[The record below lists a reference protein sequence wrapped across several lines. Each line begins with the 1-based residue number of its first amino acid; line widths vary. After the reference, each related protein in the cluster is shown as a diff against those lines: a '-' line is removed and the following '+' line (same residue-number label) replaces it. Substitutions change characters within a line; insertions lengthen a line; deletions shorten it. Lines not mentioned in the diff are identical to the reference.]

1 MIFYFLICL
10 RACLSVCLWPAYLF
24 LPCSHSIDPV
34 LHNWSFSRF
43 YLTFRETR
51 RLVEPYISDPDML
64 REEQPKRELSLYHS
78 VYQTQRDDRV
88 FLNGPDVAAFYQPVP
103 EALFVELADLDPA
116 FGEQFDWE
124 VKGWNEVIYLFIFY
138 FLFNL

>member
-1 MIFYFLICL
+1 
-10 RACLSVCLWPAYLF
+10 
-24 LPCSHSIDPV
+24 
-34 LHNWSFSRF
+34 
-43 YLTFRETR
+43 
-51 RLVEPYISDPDML
+51 ML

-124 VKGWNEVIYLFIFY
+124 VKGWNLFIYLFSIFY
-138 FLFNL
+138 LISFIYYDCLFIHLLLLLLLLL